1 MKWMVRVTNLDRI
14 TLERKELALANL
26 NLTMC
31 TSLAL
36 QSTKTQ
42 DRKKGKKES
51 HLQEL
56 MVQVL
61 FQARLLGVEHLRDSR
76 LRKLKND
83 ETVSEGLLKRLM
95 MKMFL
100 RI

>member
-1 MKWMVRVTNLDRI
+1 MKWMVRVMNLDQI
-14 TLERKELALANL
+14 TLERKELALVNL
-26 NLTMC
+26 NWTMF

-36 QSTKTQ
+36 QSIKTQ

-61 FQARLLGVEHLRDSR
+61 FQATLSGAEHLRDSR
-76 LRKLKND
+76 LRKLKNE
-83 ETVSEGLLKRLM
+83 ETVSEGMLTRVM
-95 MKMFL
+95 MKIYL